1 MIQLEENVREPHILK
16 IFEQSELPPPKKK
29 VKVEL

>member
-16 IFEQSELPPPKKK
+16 IFEQSELPKKK